1 MSDALV
7 LTPRSVVHSEAGS
20 PRREIRMG
28 AAIAIAFFVVFLGWA
43 ALVPLDAGVNAAGT
57 IAVLGNRQTVQHKDG
72 GIVTAIHVRE
82 GQHVT
87 AGQVLIEL
95 AAPDLKA
102 AERALTSDYLTLLAQ
117 RARLLAERSGQRD
130 FAPPVE
136 FATLNADDR
145 VIAEQVMQ
153 LQRAEMRARSGSVSA
168 QQSVL
173 GQRAGQLVQ
182 QQSGYV
188 SQRNAL
194 IEQQRLIGEEL
205 EGLRKI
211 AEKGFASMN
220 RVRELEREEAQLKG
234 QQAAM
239 EAEFARAGEGIG
251 ETKMQSL
258 SVTKARLEQIESD
271 LKDTQS
277 KISETLPKLV
287 ATREQLEHS
296 QVRAPATGQ
305 VVGLQVFTVGGV
317 VAPGQKLMDIVP
329 DGRELI
335 IQAQLAPTDADDA
348 FPGQK
353 AQIRF
358 LSIHNRSLPLFTG
371 TVRTVSADSFTD
383 EKTGK
388 SYFRSE
394 IVVPEAELNRVRSVL
409 GQGELRPG
417 LPVEAVLKVRSRTAL
432 EYLLEPLTGAL
443 WRSGHEE

>member
-7 LTPRSVVHSEAGS
+7 LTAPVHSEAGN
-20 PRREIRMG
+20 PTREIRLG
-28 AAIAIAFFVVFLGWA
+28 VAIAVAFFVVFLGWA
-43 ALVPLDAGVNAAGT
+43 AFVPLDAGVNAVGQ
-57 IAVLGNRQTVQHKDG
+57 IAVSGNRQTVQHKDG
-72 GIVTAIHVRE
+72 GVVNAINVRE

-95 AAPDLKA
+95 SAPELKA
-102 AERALTSDYLTLLAQ
+102 SERALTSDYLTLLAQ
-117 RARLLAERSGQRD
+117 RARLLAERTGQRD
-130 FAPPVE
+130 FAAPPE
-136 FATLNADDR
+136 FATLSPADR
-145 VIAEQVMQ
+145 EIANQVLQ
-153 LQRAEMRARSGSVSA
+153 LQRSEMRARSGAVSA

-173 GQRAGQLVQ
+173 GQRAQQLVQ
-182 QQSGYV
+182 QQGGYV
-188 SQRNAL
+188 KQRQAL
-194 IEQQRLIGEEL
+194 EEQQRLIGEEL
-205 EGLRKI
+205 AGLRSV

-220 RVRELEREEAQLKG
+220 RVRALERAQADRQGQEAQ
-234 QQAAM
+234 M
-239 EAEFARAGEGIG
+239 TAEYARAGEGIG
-251 ETKMQSL
+251 EAKMQSL
-258 SVTKARLEQIESD
+258 SVSRDRLEQVESD

-277 KISETLPKLV
+277 KISEVLPKLV

-329 DGRELI
+329 DGKELV
-335 IQAQLAPTDADDA
+335 IQAQLKPTDADDA

-353 AQIRF
+353 AQVRF
-358 LSIHNRSLPLFTG
+358 LSVHNRSLPLFTG

-383 EKTGK
+383 EKTGHT
-388 SYFRSE
+388 YFRTE

-432 EYLLEPLTGAL
+432 QYLIDPLTGAL

>member
-1 MSDALV
+1 VSDALV
-7 LTPRSVVHSEAGS
+7 LTSTPHTAAGNPS
-20 PRREIRMG
+20 REIRMG
-28 AAIAIAFFVVFLGWA
+28 VIIAAAFFVLFLGWA
-43 ALVPLDAGVNAAGT
+43 AFVPLDAGVHAGGT
-57 IAVLGNRQTVQHKDG
+57 IAVAGNRQTVQHKDG
-72 GIVTAIHVRE
+72 GVVNAIHVRE
-82 GQHVT
+82 GQHVR
-87 AGQVLIEL
+87 AGDVLIEL
-95 AAPDLKA
+95 SAPELKA

-130 FAPPVE
+130 FAAPAE
-136 FATLNADDR
+136 FATLSPADR
-145 VIAEQVMQ
+145 ELAAQVMQ
-153 LQRAEMRARSGSVSA
+153 LQRSEMHARSGSISA

-182 QQSGYV
+182 QQSGYTQ
-188 SQRNAL
+188 QRAAL
-194 IEQQRLIGEEL
+194 IEQQRLINEEL
-205 EGLRKI
+205 DGLRKI

-220 RVRELEREEAQLKG
+220 RVRELERAESQLKG

-239 EAEFARAGEGIG
+239 EAEYARAGEGIG

-258 SVTKARLEQIESD
+258 SVSRERLEQIESD

-277 KISETLPKLV
+277 KLSETLPKLV

-317 VAPGQKLMDIVP
+317 VAAGQKLMDIVP

-335 IQAQLAPTDADDA
+335 VQAQLAPTDADDA

-358 LSIHNRSLPLFTG
+358 LSVHNRTLPLFTG

-388 SYFRSE
+388 SYFRAE

-432 EYLLEPLTGAL
+432 QYLLEPLTGAL
-443 WRSGHEE
+443 WRSGHED

>member
-7 LTPRSVVHSEAGS
+7 VRTPPHSEVGN
-20 PRREIRMG
+20 PIREVRLGMG
-28 AAIAIAFFVVFLGWA
+28 IAIAFFVVFLGWA
-43 ALVPLDAGVNAAGT
+43 AIVPLDAGVNAAGQ

-82 GQHVT
+82 GQHVK
-87 AGQVLIEL
+87 AGDVLIEMS
-95 AAPDLKA
+95 APDLKA

-117 RARLLAERSGQRD
+117 RARLLAERAGQHD

-136 FATLNADDR
+136 FATLSPEDRIIAD
-145 VIAEQVMQ
+145 QVMQ
-153 LQRAEMRARSGSVSA
+153 LQRSEMHARSGADVA

-173 GQRAGQLVQ
+173 GQRASQLVQ
-182 QQSGYV
+182 QQSGYTQ
-188 SQRNAL
+188 QRASL

-205 EGLRKI
+205 DGLKKI

-220 RVRELEREEAQLKG
+220 RVRELERQEAELKG

-239 EAEFARAGEGIG
+239 EANYAQAGEGIG

-258 SVTKARLEQIESD
+258 TVTRDRLEKVESD

-277 KISETLPKLV
+277 KLSETLPKLV

-296 QVRAPATGQ
+296 LVRAPVTGQ
-305 VVGLQVFTVGGV
+305 VVGLDVFTIGGV

-329 DGRELI
+329 DGRELV
-335 IQAQLAPTDADDA
+335 IQAQLKPTDADDA
-348 FPGQK
+348 YPGQK
-353 AQIRF
+353 AQVRF
-358 LSIHNRSLPLFTG
+358 LSVHNRSLPLLTG

-383 EKTGK
+383 DKTGR
-388 SYFRSE
+388 SYFKTE
-394 IVVPEAELNRVRSVL
+394 IVVPEPELNRVRSVL
-409 GQGELRPG
+409 GSGELRPG
-417 LPVEAVLKVRSRTAL
+417 LPVDAVLKVRKRTAL
-432 EYLLEPLTGAL
+432 QYLLEPLTGAL